1 MVLIRLCTI
10 HAPLPVTNTCYQSC
24 KDFKI
29 VFNNCNMTTLN
40 GVRDG
45 GGGDLLLVR
54 TLRHHEVRASFIQ
67 RECLK

>member
-10 HAPLPVTNTCYQSC
+10 HAPLPVTNTCNQSC

-40 GVRDG
+40 GAVGGWG
-45 GGGDLLLVR
+45 GGGNLLLVR
-54 TLRHHEVRASFIQ
+54 TLRHNEVRASFIQ
-67 RECLK
+67 R

>member
-45 GGGDLLLVR
+45 GGGISYL
-54 TLRHHEVRASFIQ
+54 
-67 RECLK
+67 